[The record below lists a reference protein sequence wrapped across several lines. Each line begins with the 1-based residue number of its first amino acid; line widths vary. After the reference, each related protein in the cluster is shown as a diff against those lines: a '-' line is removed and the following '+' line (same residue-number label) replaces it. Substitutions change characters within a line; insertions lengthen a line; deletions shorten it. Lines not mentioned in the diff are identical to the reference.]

1 MDILSRFDQTFFPG
15 GRVRR
20 LDGWDALK
28 KFPMPRDCEG
38 MFLDVDDSKDYLYMK
53 KTYPD
58 GAEKCARYKLV
69 LDMPE
74 EFDPHNYV
82 NVRDFNEFREEI
94 RNGFNSIKQQLS
106 SATANTK
113 PDAPAGKP
121 DGQREQHYQSDHG
134 FTKSD
139 SSISANGRQQPGSSE
154 RDEFD

>member
-1 MDILSRFDQTFFPG
+1 MDILSRFDQTFLPG

-38 MFLDVDDSKDYLYMK
+38 MFLDADDSKDYLYMK

-94 RNGFNSIKQQLS
+94 RNGFDSIKQQLS
-106 SATANTK
+106 DAAAHTNANASARQS
-113 PDAPAGKP
+113 

-134 FTKSD
+134 LTKSD

-154 RDEFD
+154 CDEFD